1 MITNFFAETH
11 ELNKYES
18 EVLQP
23 LIVAGLKTK
32 IGKEKAITNKQ
43 ICKAL
48 KDREHKITDSRL
60 RKIIHNIRAKDL
72 VPLLIAT
79 SRGYYVATDNQE
91 IEDYIK
97 SLEERA
103 NSILF
108 IKNCLK
114 KQFKKEKYRQLM
126 NGQRNFGHRNTN
138 DFEQLNLG
146 L

>member
-11 ELNKYES
+11 ELNKYEKD
-18 EVLQP
+18 VILP
-23 LIVAGLKTK
+23 TIVQGLKSK
-32 IGKEKAITNKQ
+32 IGKEKAITNKY
-43 ICKAL
+43 ICEKL
-48 KDREHKITDSRL
+48 KDIGIKLTDSRL
-60 RKIIHNIRAKDL
+60 RKIIHHIRANDL

-79 SRGYYVATDNQE
+79 SRGYYIATDNQE

-126 NGQRNFGHRNTN
+126 NGQRKFGHKDTN
-138 DFEQLNLG
+138 NFEQLNLG